1 MHFSRQ
7 ALMHFLWTFLHF
19 LLQRLEVCSH
29 FLLQRLE
36 VCLHPLLHCF
46 RPSGHGDCGDE
57 GGCEGAA
64 QSTHAAPTIAL
75 DSSAE
80 GQRVGSTT

>member
-7 ALMHFLWTFLHF
+7 ALMHFLWTFL
-19 LLQRLEVCSH
+19 H